1 VVLSEFGGALPRR
14 LVELV
19 KIPGVARKSANVILN
34 DLWGITEGIV
44 VDTHVTRVSGRLG
57 LTKESDPVKI
67 ERDLMKIVPQK
78 YWSNFSNSMVLHG
91 RYICM
96 ARKPNCGDC
105 VLKELCPSA
114 FSV

>member
-1 VVLSEFGGALPRR
+1 
-14 LVELV
+14 
-19 KIPGVARKSANVILN
+19 
-34 DLWGITEGIV
+34 
-44 VDTHVTRVSGRLG
+44 
-57 LTKESDPVKI
+57 
-67 ERDLMKIVPQK
+67 MKIVPQK